1 MRACFILTSLLRQS
15 LVCRGPSKSSILY
28 FNPKALPLE
37 NSWLWEHPAYGSTQ
51 WPAWPLRPGGC
62 TGLLACRW
70 GGPLSRARVLG
81 SGGES
86 DGRSLLG
93 EGLPKDK
100 CGLGDTTPSN
110 CLTKAQDSL
119 RAWGG
124 GEGRVKQGFGFELG
138 AVEENICFME
148 RVLQKTTLRQL
159 YPTSLPQIDFIFLI
173 CGEKILKWCEH
184 VSRGANVKSWL
195 EQHFAL
201 ELCS

>member
-1 MRACFILTSLLRQS
+1 MALGTPSVWQHAVTSMTSQ
-15 LVCRGPSKSSILY
+15 
-28 FNPKALPLE
+28 
-37 NSWLWEHPAYGSTQ
+37 
-51 WPAWPLRPGGC
+51 AWRVYWASC
-62 TGLLACRW
+62 MQVM
-70 GGPLSRARVLG
+70 GPLSRARVLG

-93 EGLPKDK
+93 EGLPKDR

-119 RAWGG
+119 RAWGR

-173 CGEKILKWCEH
+173 CGEKILK
-184 VSRGANVKSWL
+184 
-195 EQHFAL
+195 
-201 ELCS
+201 